1 MTDQETAAVQRLVA
15 ALKAQEAR
23 ITQLERDNASLQA
36 ANRLL
41 IETHPQ
47 YAAPKKVRK

>member
-1 MTDQETAAVQRLVA
+1 MTDAETAAVQRLVA

-23 ITQLERDNASLQA
+23 ITQLERDLASVQA

-41 IETHPQ
+41 METHPQ
-47 YAAPKKVRK
+47 YATPKREKK